1 MAMLRTFKY
10 VPILFLKKILNFKL
24 VFIKFLADHA
34 LLDTY
39 LKKRKKMCVIS
50 YLFKAIADME

>member
-1 MAMLRTFKY
+1 MLRTFKY

-24 VFIKFLADHA
+24 VFIKFIAGHA

-39 LKKRKKMCVIS
+39 LKKEKKM
-50 YLFKAIADME
+50 LFI